1 MNSLRI
7 SQSFYAQLTSVY
19 NPFNVE
25 DIVDFQLE
33 NLCCFTGEVCQK
45 E

>member
-1 MNSLRI
+1 MNSFRI

-19 NPFNVE
+19 NVE